1 MIGFIKGLI
10 LKKVFTLNKAL
21 KNPQSL
27 SNQFQDVARDKVLA
41 KCRNPGKVKQ
51 CRKKTRKS
59 KLILNY
65 RNRMWRKC

>member
-27 SNQFQDVARDKVLA
+27 SNQFQDVARDKVLV
-41 KCRNPGKVKQ
+41 KCRNPGKAKQ
-51 CRKKTRKS
+51 CRKKIKKS